1 MCPKGCN
8 RANRVRP
15 TFVGMSDVV
24 NTVRDEELLAEFLA
38 GQPESYELLVRR
50 HSTELYRFLV
60 RFTGSATVAEDLVQ
74 DAFLQVYLSAESFD
88 RSRRFKPW
96 LFTIAANKARDWMR
110 SRGRRPEVPLDAHIG
125 SNEDEGQRYL
135 DFLAESAASPTES
148 LEEEEDR
155 ELVRNVLAQMPEH
168 LREVLIL
175 GYYHRLPYKVIAEV
189 LDVPLGT
196 VKSRLHAAVAYF
208 GKAYKAA
215 IREQV

>member
-1 MCPKGCN
+1 M
-8 RANRVRP
+8 R
-15 TFVGMSDVV
+15 DDV

-60 RFTGSATVAEDLVQ
+60 RFTGSATAAEDLVQ

-88 RSRRFKPW
+88 RSRKFKPW

-110 SRGRRPEVPLDAHIG
+110 SRGRRPEVPLDAHVG
-125 SNEDEGQRYL
+125 SSQDEGQRYM
-135 DFLAESAASPTES
+135 DFLADAVTNPSES

-155 ELVRNVLAQMPEH
+155 ELVRSVLAGMPDH

-189 LDVPLGT
+189 LEVPLGT
-196 VKSRLHAAVAYF
+196 VKSRLHAAVGHF
-208 GKAYKAA
+208 GKAYRIAV
-215 IREQV
+215 REQV